1 MAWKD
6 TLLDA
11 SFRGVTFDCLRTQ
24 DSAQRDTA
32 SHEYP
37 YLDGAD
43 VEDLG
48 RKARRV
54 AITAVF
60 WGDDYESRL
69 QAFLEVLDQSGPGEL
84 IHPVFGSIQHAQLI
98 DYQFGHDADSPDYCT
113 VELNFVQSTPG
124 NPFFV
129 QQLPAQQAEAVN
141 QLTESARFNGIG
153 AFATALEGLKGVKNN
168 LSRLNALRDVLT
180 GTLGVI
186 RSQVQGIITTTLDLI
201 DYPRAFAADVVGLI
215 SGIADLRGF
224 DIDVLM
230 SDWQSLVGQLDDVV
244 KLPAG
249 MASGSGAGTTLT
261 SSTNSTSTTMGSVV
275 TQPGGTTSGTS
286 GNGAGTSSSG
296 TGKPIPAKAED
307 VAMATSLLQLTVA
320 AQLADSASQIFAA
333 EVEEP
338 TLSPP
343 QIEQIAGD
351 VRQMLQAAIEA
362 HRELYGIED
371 ARPVTEALKDTALGV
386 QEAAVA
392 LIVQRPP
399 LVTRTVDAPG
409 NLHLVAFRWY
419 GDYTRAQE
427 LARLN
432 PQLTNPNALQAGDT
446 LYAYA
451 Q

>member
-1 MAWKD
+1 MAWAD

-48 RKARRV
+48 RKARH
-54 AITAVF
+54 ITMSAVF
-60 WGDDYESRL
+60 FGKDYENRL
-69 QAFLEVLDQSGPGEL
+69 QTFIKELDKPGHGEL
-84 IHPVFGSIQHAQLI
+84 IHPVFGSIKQAQLT
-98 DYQFGHDADSPDYCT
+98 DYQVGHDADNPDYCT
-113 VELNFVQSTPG
+113 VELTFVEATPG

-129 QQLPAQQAEAVN
+129 QQLPAQKAEAVS
-141 QLTESARFNGIG
+141 QLAATSRANGIE
-153 AFATALEGLKGVKNN
+153 AFAKALDGLKSIKGN
-168 LSRLNALRDVLT
+168 LSRLNALRDMMT
-180 GTLGVI
+180 GTLGAI
-186 RSQVQGIITTTLDLI
+186 RSQVQGIIGTTLDLI
-201 DYPRAFAADVVGLI
+201 DYPRAFASDVMSLV

-224 DIDVLM
+224 DVGVIL
-230 SDWQSLVGQLDDVV
+230 SDWKSLVGQFDNVV
-244 KLPAG
+244 ALPGKVSAG
-249 MASGSGAGTTLT
+249 SASTGGSSGSG
-261 SSTNSTSTTMGSVV
+261 
-275 TQPGGTTSGTS
+275 
-286 GNGAGTSSSG
+286 G
-296 TGKPIPAKAED
+296 TGGGVVADAKPIPAKPEDIALVTALVQISAATTLAET
-307 VAMATSLLQLTVA
+307 AG
-320 AQLADSASQIFAA
+320 QILAA
-333 EVEEP
+333 EAEQP
-338 TLSPP
+338 TLSP
-343 QIEQIAGD
+343 QEVEQIAND
-351 VRQMLQAAIEA
+351 VRDTLQQVIEA
-362 HRELYGIED
+362 HRDLFSVED

-392 LIVQRPP
+392 VIEALPP

-432 PQLTNPNALQAGDT
+432 PKLTNPNALQAGDT

-451 Q
+451 R